1 MKQFEGVLKAK
12 GLRFALVA
20 GRFNKMITEKLI
32 DGAKDCLIRHGT
44 SEDDI
49 QLYMVPGSFEIPQVC
64 AILSTR
70 DDIDAIIAIGAMIR
84 GDTPHFEL
92 LAGEVT
98 RSLSEISVSS
108 KIPLIFG
115 MVTADS
121 IDQAVERAGTKAGN
135 RGWDAALAAIEMV
148 NLNENLRKR

>member
-20 GRFNKMITEKLI
+20 GRFNKMITEKLV
-32 DGAKDCLIRHGT
+32 DGAKDCLIRHGAV
-44 SEDDI
+44 EDDI
-49 QLYMVPGSFEIPQVC
+49 YLYMVPGSFEIPQVC
-64 AILSTR
+64 AALSSR
-70 DDIDAIIAIGAMIR
+70 DDVDAIIAIGALIR

-92 LAGEVT
+92 LASEVT
-98 RSLSEISVSS
+98 RSLSEISMNS

-135 RGWDAALAAIEMV
+135 KGWDAALAAIEMV
-148 NLNENLRKR
+148 NLHQNLRK